1 MENNKK
7 DFGVRV
13 YIGADHNGFK
23 LKEKL
28 KKSLAEQDYQV
39 KDLGNTKYQP
49 TDDYPDYARKVS
61 KYVAEDKQAMG
72 IVICGSGQ
80 GMCMVANKYKGIR
93 AALGWSLDIAKKS
106 RQDNNSN
113 VLCLPAWYVS
123 QTQAIKIVHA
133 WVQTPF
139 SKLARHKR
147 RVKKI

>member
-1 MENNKK
+1 MNNNFK
-7 DFGVRV
+7 RCRI

-23 LKEKL
+23 LKESL
-28 KKSLAEQDYQV
+28 KKFLANRAYDV

-49 TDDYPDYARKVS
+49 SDDYPDYARKVS

-80 GMCMVANKYKGIR
+80 GMCMVANRYKGIR
-93 AALGWSLDIAKKS
+93 AALGWSLAVAKKS

-113 VLCLPAWYVS
+113 ILCLPAQYIS
-123 QTQAIKIVHA
+123 KTQATRIVHA
-133 WVQTPF
+133 WLTTPF
-139 SKLARHKR
+139 SKLVRHQR

>member
-1 MENNKK
+1 MKI
-7 DFGVRV
+7 

-28 KKSLAEQDYQV
+28 KKTLTKDGYKI

-61 KYVAEDKQAMG
+61 KWVAEDKQGMG

-93 AALGWSLDIAKKS
+93 AALGWSLSVAKKS
-106 RQDNNSN
+106 RQDDDSN
-113 VLCLPAWYVS
+113 IICLPAC
-123 QTQAIKIVHA
+123 HL
-133 WVQTPF
+133 TPNY
-139 SKLARHKR
+139 L
-147 RVKKI
+147 

>member
-1 MENNKK
+1 MKI
-7 DFGVRV
+7 

-28 KKSLAEQDYQV
+28 KKTLTKDGYKI

-61 KYVAEDKQAMG
+61 KWVAEDKQGMG

-93 AALGWSLDIAKKS
+93 AALGWSLSVAKKS
-106 RQDNNSN
+106 RQDDDSN
-113 VLCLPAWYVS
+113 INFLPAWYIS
-123 QTQAIKIVHA
+123 QAQAIKIVHT
-133 WVQTPF
+133 WLNTPF